1 MTGTLNARD
10 NNGPQCVV
18 YRKTSHAKSKDDGQG
33 WGETEVNDTLNV
45 FDSGETRTP
54 TIVLENHPADSRVKI
69 SKDGIVQTLSSRMG
83 TGGAIHLWL
92 WKAKNLCCL
101 KVHILM
107 LQ

>member
-69 SKDGIVQTLSSRMG
+69 SRDGIVQTLSSRMG
-83 TGGAIHLWL
+83 TGGGQYTYGYGKQRACV
-92 WKAKNLCCL
+92 A
-101 KVHILM
+101 
-107 LQ
+107 